1 VLCYN
6 NLNRRAIGHE
16 QRCHNGFLAFR
27 LGHERRLARASGDE
41 RRPADLGSGGLGT
54 VLKIPERAAP
64 AAKQPAALKLENVTV
79 AYDRHPAVHHL
90 SGEFATGS
98 LTALVGPNGG
108 GKSTLLK
115 AITGLV
121 PLASG
126 HIDLFGRDARA
137 LAYLPQVS
145 EVDRGF
151 PLRVIDVVNLGHW
164 RRVGALG
171 RITAAATATSTTAIA
186 RVGLKGLEQRSIAA
200 LSVGQFQRVL
210 FARLIVQDAAVI
222 LLDEPF
228 NAIDQRTTEDLL
240 ALVESW
246 SREGRT
252 VIAALHDI
260 DQVRRCFPQALLLA
274 REPVAWGRT
283 AEILNDLNL
292 ARARALAEGWQDD
305 AEICRVPA

>member
-1 VLCYN
+1 M
-6 NLNRRAIGHE
+6 
-16 QRCHNGFLAFR
+16 
-27 LGHERRLARASGDE
+27 
-41 RRPADLGSGGLGT
+41 GT
-54 VLKIPERAAP
+54 VLKIPERAAAP
-64 AAKQPAALKLENVTV
+64 AKQLAALKLENVTV

-126 HIDLFGRDARA
+126 HIDLFGRDAQA

-171 RITAAATATSTTAIA
+171 RITAAATATSTAAIA

-246 SREGRT
+246 SQEGRT

-283 AEILNDLNL
+283 GEILNDLNL

>member
-1 VLCYN
+1 M
-6 NLNRRAIGHE
+6 
-16 QRCHNGFLAFR
+16 
-27 LGHERRLARASGDE
+27 
-41 RRPADLGSGGLGT
+41 GT
-54 VLKIPERAAP
+54 VLKIAERAAVP
-64 AAKQPAALKLENVTV
+64 ARQPAALRLDNVTV

-90 SGEFATGS
+90 TGEFTPGS

-115 AITGLV
+115 AITGLL
-121 PLASG
+121 PLVSG
-126 HIDLFGRDARA
+126 HIDRFGRDAQA

-164 RRVGALG
+164 RRIGALG
-171 RITAAATATSTTAIA
+171 RLSATAVAASTAAIA
-186 RVGLKGLEQRSIAA
+186 RVGLKGLEHRSIGA

-252 VIAALHDI
+252 VIAALHDF
-260 DQVRRCFPQALLLA
+260 DQVRRHFPEALLLA
-274 REPVAWGRT
+274 REPVAWGPT
-283 AEILNDLNL
+283 AETLAEANL
-292 ARARALAEGWQDD
+292 AKARMLAEGWQGD

>member
-1 VLCYN
+1 M
-6 NLNRRAIGHE
+6 
-16 QRCHNGFLAFR
+16 
-27 LGHERRLARASGDE
+27 
-41 RRPADLGSGGLGT
+41 GT
-54 VLKIPERAAP
+54 VLKIAERALTPVKPAP
-64 AAKQPAALKLENVTV
+64 ALRLENVTV
-79 AYDRHPAVHHL
+79 AYDRHPAIHHL
-90 SGEFATGS
+90 SGDFAAGS

-108 GKSTLLK
+108 GKSSLLK
-115 AITGLV
+115 AISGLV

-126 HIDLFGRDARA
+126 HIDLCGRDAQA

-171 RITAAATATSTTAIA
+171 RISTAATAASAAAIA
-186 RVGLKGLEQRSIAA
+186 RVGLKGLEHRSIGA

-246 SREGRT
+246 SQEGRT
-252 VIAALHDI
+252 VIAALHDL
-260 DQVRRCFPQALLLA
+260 DQVRRHFPTALLLA
-274 REPVAWGRT
+274 REPVCWSAT
-283 AEILNDLNL
+283 VEVLTEPHL
-292 ARARALAEGWQDD
+292 ARARSLAEGWQDD

>member
-1 VLCYN
+1 M
-6 NLNRRAIGHE
+6 
-16 QRCHNGFLAFR
+16 
-27 LGHERRLARASGDE
+27 
-41 RRPADLGSGGLGT
+41 GT
-54 VLKIPERAAP
+54 VLKIPDRKSPDRAVPAP
-64 AAKQPAALKLENVTV
+64 ALRLENVTV

-90 SGEFATGS
+90 SCDFAAGS

-115 AITGLV
+115 AIAGLV

-126 HIDLFGRDARA
+126 HIERFGRATQA

-171 RITAAATATSTTAIA
+171 RIDAAARATSLAAIA
-186 RVGLKGLEQRSIAA
+186 RVGLKGLDHRSIGA

-228 NAIDQRTTEDLL
+228 NAIDQRTTADLL
-240 ALVESW
+240 ALVEGW
-246 SREGRT
+246 SQEGRT

-260 DQVRRCFPQALLLA
+260 DQVRRHFPMALLLA
-274 REPVAWGRT
+274 REPVAAGR
-283 AEILNDLNL
+283 APEILNDLNL